1 MIRVVCRRW
10 FVVTDPIV
18 TALTKALQDTQRA
31 LESER
36 ARNEQLVARLHRAGK
51 QEEKY
56 QEIIREQLDL
66 IELLEGHGLQEV
78 SDVA

>member
-1 MIRVVCRRW
+1 M
-10 FVVTDPIV
+10 TDPII
-18 TALTKALQDTQRA
+18 TALTRALQDTQRA

-51 QEEKY
+51 EEAKY
-56 QEIIREQLDL
+56 QHLIREQLSL

>member
-1 MIRVVCRRW
+1 M
-10 FVVTDPIV
+10 TDPII

-51 QEEKY
+51 EEAKY
-56 QEIIREQLDL
+56 QHLIREQLSL

-78 SDVA
+78 ADVA

>member
-1 MIRVVCRRW
+1 M
-10 FVVTDPIV
+10 TDPII

-51 QEEKY
+51 EEAKY
-56 QEIIREQLDL
+56 QHLIREQLSL

-78 SDVA
+78 PDVA

>member
-1 MIRVVCRRW
+1 M
-10 FVVTDPIV
+10 TDPII

-51 QEEKY
+51 EEAKY
-56 QEIIREQLDL
+56 QHLIREQLSL
-66 IELLEGHGLQEV
+66 IELLEGHCLQEV

>member
-1 MIRVVCRRW
+1 M
-10 FVVTDPIV
+10 TDPII

-51 QEEKY
+51 EEAKY
-56 QEIIREQLDL
+56 QHVIREQLSL

-78 SDVA
+78 PDVA

>member
-1 MIRVVCRRW
+1 M
-10 FVVTDPIV
+10 TDPII

-51 QEEKY
+51 EEVKY
-56 QEIIREQLDL
+56 QHLIREQLSL
-66 IELLEGHGLQEV
+66 IELLEGHGLQGV